1 MKNSNQYVKIYPMD
15 FYPQLYQSIWI
26 FTEWEIHYSAEL
38 QQSTNIYK
46 KIVQYNYS
54 PNWYLSEKTKCVQSG
69 I

>member
-1 MKNSNQYVKIYPMD
+1 MD
-15 FYPQLYQSIWI
+15 FYPRLYHSLGI

-38 QQSTNIYK
+38 QQSTNIYTF
-46 KIVQYNYS
+46 VQYNYS